1 MAGPLGQSGQ
11 SARSPAGQELSRGVD
26 HVMQPAT
33 PALDLLSRPASAAS
47 ANATA
52 EFARMEDGVCG
63 RHGRP
68 AQ

>member
-52 EFARMEDGVCG
+52 EVRSFF
-63 RHGRP
+63 
-68 AQ
+68 